1 MQKQSNKNLLVC
13 LTPLQMLI
21 ALKIIEQNPAVYDV
35 LCISYNQNEKYD
47 YYFDKLSKMCQESY
61 KFIIHSERKIFRIFD
76 FLRFKFFLFH
86 HFSNRY
92 NTIFVASIDNPFL
105 HLSLSHIKKKN
116 IITFDDGSA
125 NINKDSVYYKY
136 IEKSKMQRAVLKFL
150 GNNYNISKIIS
161 ESDLHY
167 TIYEDSE
174 NVVKN
179 TTFISLFSEL
189 KENLNKK
196 KIKIFLGQP
205 LNEIKGINIDKIFK
219 FLLSEN
225 VKYYFPHPRERSLY
239 KEFTYINSSLIFEDY
254 ILELLREDYYIEIYT
269 ILSTAAIN
277 VASLS
282 NVNIYVLHQKELNL
296 FYPRIFDL
304 FSKMRNCNMCEL

>member
-1 MQKQSNKNLLVC
+1 MREQSNKNLLVC

-21 ALKIIEQNPAVYDV
+21 ASKIVEQNPAIYDV

-47 YYFDKLSKMCQESY
+47 YYFDKLSKLCQASY
-61 KFIIHSERKIFRIFD
+61 KFIIYSDSKIFRMFD

-86 HFSNRY
+86 FFSKRY

-105 HLSLSHIKKKN
+105 HLSLSHINKNN

-125 NINKDSVYYKY
+125 NINKDSIYYKY
-136 IEKSKMQRAVLKFL
+136 VEKSKIQRVVLRLL
-150 GNNYNISKIIS
+150 GSNYNISKILS
-161 ESDLHY
+161 ETKLHY
-167 TIYEDSE
+167 TIYKGSE
-174 NVVKN
+174 NIVKN
-179 TTFISLFSEL
+179 TNFISLFSEL
-189 KENLNKK
+189 KTNLNKK

-205 LNEIKGINIDKIFK
+205 LNEINGINIDKIFK

-225 VKYYFPHPRERSLY
+225 VEYYFPHPREKVLY
-239 KEFTYINSSLIFEDY
+239 EEFNYINSSLIFEDY
-254 ILELLREDYYIEIYT
+254 ILELLKEDYYIEIYT

-277 VASLS
+277 VASLN
-282 NVNIYVLHQKELNL
+282 NVNIYILRQKELNL